1 MNPYRVNLNRIQIKI
16 RPFTKNT
23 KSKKNIYSNI
33 FRRTCTNI
41 THKNGVIRFSC
52 THPWSSFIKSSI
64 EITKPPHGYFYKYKF
79 KPWLY
84 TYRTLDWRST
94 TPVYT
99 VTFPSYICTTESYP
113 IHSYNLLDIIAL
125 TSTSPVY
132 SKPFPI
138 YNPTSPVYNTT
149 PYQSPNSS
157 IYRPNTPDYPE
168 SPDPIDPN
176 DLDTIGLP
184 NSSAST
190 IIIESSN
197 DSNDSSDSSI
207 YRPNTPD
214 YPESPDPI
222 DPNDLDTIG
231 LPNSSASTIIIES
244 SNDSNDSS
252 VWSNDS
258 SVWSIG
264 DFDYSSSGMSD
275 EFTDQSESSDNSND
289 EYSVDNEE

>member
-149 PYQSPNSS
+149 PYQSPTYSPNSS

-168 SPDPIDPN
+168 
-176 DLDTIGLP
+176 LT
-184 NSSAST
+184 
-190 IIIESSN
+190 
-197 DSNDSSDSSI
+197 
-207 YRPNTPD
+207 
-214 YPESPDPI
+214 DPI